1 MVESNSS
8 LEALQFI
15 ACIIAVYIQGRT
27 YKDLLLFIDIRK
39 LTIQYA
45 KELATL
51 YSEYNMNV
59 PEFDIEEFILFS
71 VREEYT
77 FIENKIN
84 PLFLGNIS
92 EKYYYNLTRKTF
104 FKELNRIE
112 KRKTK
117 ENN

>member
-1 MVESNSS
+1 M
-8 LEALQFI
+8 
-15 ACIIAVYIQGRT
+15 
-27 YKDLLLFIDIRK
+27 LFIDIRK

-104 FKELNRIE
+104 FKELNVI
-112 KRKTK
+112 KRKK
-117 ENN
+117 SKGE